1 MPPSVVKNKEDERL
15 WDKAKDIAAEAGK
28 KEEYDYVMGIF
39 KKMNPDRFASL
50 SPAFKLALRYAS
62 EEQGEFM
69 SKVEK
74 AADTSWATALAKK
87 LAAEH
92 QDQSFK
98 TAAGGLA
105 DKIRDLAKHFLD
117 RPYVRYNK
125 GTLSFSER
133 GAKPWAG
140 SETYNIPEL
149 LASPRV
155 KGMSGDMQDFLSSLH
170 KLLLSFSGQE
180 VEVPSNIAVAWLD
193 EEGFT
198 DQSSFNLD
206 TEYNIDTHYD
216 RRGFYASDD
225 KTAAEPPMHMA
236 AKADEA
242 LGEAY
247 NSLVALK
254 LGFDTWTE
262 IPQSTLPL
270 YNWIGKAIS
279 QVVTARQSTHQVRE
293 MVRQKKY

>member
-1 MPPSVVKNKEDERL
+1 
-15 WDKAKDIAAEAGK
+15 
-28 KEEYDYVMGIF
+28 
-39 KKMNPDRFASL
+39 
-50 SPAFKLALRYAS
+50 
-62 EEQGEFM
+62 M

-87 LAAEH
+87 LAAE
-92 QDQSFK
+92 F
-98 TAAGGLA
+98 
-105 DKIRDLAKHFLD
+105 
-117 RPYVRYNK
+117 
-125 GTLSFSER
+125 
-133 GAKPWAG
+133 
-140 SETYNIPEL
+140 
-149 LASPRV
+149 
-155 KGMSGDMQDFLSSLH
+155 
-170 KLLLSFSGQE
+170 
-180 VEVPSNIAVAWLD
+180 PS
-193 EEGFT
+193 
-198 DQSSFNLD
+198 
-206 TEYNIDTHYD
+206 
-216 RRGFYASDD
+216 

-270 YNWIGKAIS
+270 YNWIGKAIA

>member
-62 EEQGEFM
+62 EEPWDWKPAARWVEDWINDSFSELPTDVWMNLNPKGEPVLNFRMDYKSRYSEKWSHGKFRALRNQLSRKFGLTPSPVDESSYTLPSGQKVTIQMFIGGIPSGERLAFDQTRGDFM

-87 LAAEH
+87 LAAE
-92 QDQSFK
+92 F
-98 TAAGGLA
+98 
-105 DKIRDLAKHFLD
+105 
-117 RPYVRYNK
+117 
-125 GTLSFSER
+125 
-133 GAKPWAG
+133 
-140 SETYNIPEL
+140 
-149 LASPRV
+149 
-155 KGMSGDMQDFLSSLH
+155 
-170 KLLLSFSGQE
+170 
-180 VEVPSNIAVAWLD
+180 PS
-193 EEGFT
+193 
-198 DQSSFNLD
+198 
-206 TEYNIDTHYD
+206 
-216 RRGFYASDD
+216 

-270 YNWIGKAIS
+270 YNWIGKAIA